1 MLPLNKAL
9 TLLSPKKYQPTM
21 VEKAK
26 NSRQMATNLI
36 PKAPRPVEK
45 AFWVRAIP
53 VVVPSRAPVTK
64 MTRAVML
71 STTKVS
77 MKTPTI
83 ATAP

>member
-1 MLPLNKAL
+1 
-9 TLLSPKKYQPTM
+9 M

-26 NSRQMATNLI
+26 NSRQMATNLM

-77 MKTPTI
+77 MNTLTI
-83 ATAP
+83 PIRPCWAGYCTLATAWA